1 MNKVNFEIITVGR
14 HFNRLTIYIIIYG
27 HKIDI
32 AYIYPTESCYELY
45 VANSYKENIFTFAY
59 LAEAV
64 EFAKGIAFVNGRS
77 SYPFANEWRQAEL
90 RAAKKAY
97 QKHKSKSF

>member
-1 MNKVNFEIITVGR
+1 MNKGYFEIIVVDR
-14 HFNRLTIYIIIYG
+14 HFNRLTIYVIIYG

-45 VANSYKENIFTFAY
+45 VANSYKENIFIFTH

-64 EFAKGIAFVNGRS
+64 EFARGIAFINGRG
-77 SYPFANEWRQAEL
+77 SYPFANE
-90 RAAKKAY
+90 
-97 QKHKSKSF
+97 